1 MNRTLRKSTI
11 VLMAMLLLGMTA
23 SPSNAAPSNE
33 PAVELTVLASQG
45 PDSAAVQM
53 ASQQGFYKEAGL
65 NVTTRTFVSGSDALK
80 VFASGVGDVICMG
93 DLAAITYWNHSG
105 GLATVIS
112 PLTRTSKGYVIEAQ
126 SSIKSARDL
135 VGKKIGLAQGS
146 TNQYFLSVY
155 LAKNGLKDS
164 DVTILNLPYSALIPA
179 LDKGQIDAFV
189 SFQPMGFESE
199 DMSGSKV
206 HALSTGAGYFEGNY
220 LMAARTTLLT
230 KDPNVVK
237 RFLEATR
244 KGMKY
249 AVAHPDAVFT
259 FEQTNY
265 NYEKKLFDRQLSVA
279 IFDMNFDA
287 DFNRDLASMA
297 KWARQ
302 SGLID
307 ADVPMSS
314 FIWK

>member
-1 MNRTLRKSTI
+1 MNQTVRRSTI
-11 VLMAMLLLGMTA
+11 VLMAMLLVGTMVGA
-23 SPSNAAPSNE
+23 SSAASSNE
-33 PAVELTVLASQG
+33 PVDFTVLASQG

-65 NVTTRTFVSGSDALK
+65 NVTIRTFVSGSDALK

-93 DLAAITYWNHSG
+93 DLAAVTYWNHSG

-126 SSIKSARDL
+126 SSIKNARDL

-155 LAKNGLKDS
+155 LAKNGIKDS

-206 HALSTGAGYFEGNY
+206 HALSTGTGYFEGNY

-230 KDPNVVK
+230 KDPNAVK
-237 RFLEATR
+237 RFREATR

-249 AVAHPDAVFT
+249 AVGHPDAVYA

-265 NYEKKLFDRQLSVA
+265 NYDKKLFDRQLSVV

-287 DFNRDLASMA
+287 DFNRDMSSMA

-314 FIWK
+314 FLWK